1 MPDHKQTSA
10 CQVAELRARG
20 EAALAREAAV
30 FEAEMGRKG
39 GQDARWLQQVRQSGT
54 MSDKVAAIT
63 LLLQVSP
70 TAWPCRLQQ
79 GYARGKLATP
89 QLS

>member
-1 MPDHKQTSA
+1 M
-10 CQVAELRARG
+10 
-20 EAALAREAAV
+20 

-70 TAWPCRLQQ
+70 TACPCQM
-79 GYARGKLATP
+79 
-89 QLS
+89 